1 MSNENKKTV
10 PKEPKLVVE
19 KIEPVP
25 SPQSDL
31 VQVTEVKTFDSNA
44 LAKEHGY
51 DIHEAAKLF
60 SMLEGKEIEALAN
73 DIKNNGQRVPIAT
86 QNKVIVDGRNRLVAC
101 KIAGVEPKFVEIEGD
116 AVEAVISLNLQRR
129 NLDESQKS
137 TLALRLIPKLR
148 EEAKLRQQEGRVND
162 PRRGGGKASEEA
174 AKIVGVS
181 PRIVERLV
189 RIEKYAPQEIAK
201 IENGER
207 TVGEVD
213 KELSSNINHVKAN
226 AKDEWAMVEKGEK
239 TFLEVYNE
247 VLAKHP
253 KDETTTTD
261 TKKRAMLILA
271 SDDVNSVAELVK
283 KMPSLPLL
291 EGKFEHF
298 AFYPDEKVDAKAA
311 APFIAQVEQ
320 YAKGLKR

>member
-1 MSNENKKTV
+1 MSNDKKTV
-10 PKEPKLVVE
+10 PKEPKPVVE
-19 KIEPVP
+19 KTEQTP

-31 VQVTEVKTFDSNA
+31 VQVTEIKTFDSNVI
-44 LAKEHGY
+44 AKEHGFE
-51 DIHEAAKLF
+51 IHDAAKLF
-60 SMLEGKEIEALAN
+60 AMLDDNEIKALAN
-73 DIKNNGQRVPIAT
+73 DIKQNGQRVPIAT
-86 QNKVIVDGRNRLVAC
+86 QNKIIVDGRNRLVAC

-239 TFLEVYNE
+239 TFLDVYNE

-253 KDETTTTD
+253 KDETTTTE
-261 TKKRAMLILA
+261 TKKRNLLIIA
-271 SDDVNSVAELVK
+271 SDEADKIAELAK
-283 KMPSLPLL
+283 TLPQFPLP
-291 EGKFEHF
+291 EGKFDHF
-298 AFYPDEKVDAKAA
+298 AFYPNEKVDAKAA
-311 APFIAQVEQ
+311 EPFIAQVEA
-320 YAKGLKR
+320 YAKTLKR